1 MNRREFIKL
10 SALTAGAAISGHM
23 VPGYLKGADAGT
35 PDTSGHLYDMKVR
48 SMDFEIIFD
57 TEIINPPKHGE
68 PVSIWMPLS
77 LSGFE
82 QDVTHLLIDSPVA
95 FHINEEHHF
104 GNKVV
109 YAGPDRLN
117 SGDKITVKS
126 RIHRRTVSVIEDKN
140 EDIRKHLVLSEK
152 EQWNEDIK
160 AFADKVV
167 GGETDPLETGR
178 KIYYALHDLLTYDK
192 DTIGCG
198 PGVSVWTYENRG
210 GRCADFQSLFRTMM
224 VYKGIPVKWEQGIMI
239 PYPSEK
245 ILSGELEGDCIGTLC
260 WNKFYI
266 GEGRWI
272 PVDLVE
278 GNQQKEM
285 RDYFF
290 GHLSP
295 NRFNIS
301 TGRNITLNPPQKSE
315 MLNTFPVTYG
325 EYDGMPLIYGH
336 HYRNN
341 VSYKVLNVEM

>member
-10 SALTAGAAISGHM
+10 SAFTAGAVLSDQV
-23 VPGYLKGADAGT
+23 VPGYLRSSAAGDEG
-35 PDTSGHLYDMKVR
+35 PAGHLYDMKVR

-77 LSGFE
+77 QSGFE
-82 QDVTHLLIDSPVA
+82 QDVTQLSVDAPVA
-95 FHINEEHHF
+95 FHINEEHHY
-104 GNKVV
+104 GNKMV
-109 YAGPDRLN
+109 YTGPDRLK

-126 RIHRRTVSVIEDKN
+126 RIHRRTVSVIEDRN
-140 EDIRKHLVLSEK
+140 EDISRHLVLSEK
-152 EQWNEDIK
+152 EQWNDDIK
-160 AFADKVV
+160 AFADRTV
-167 GGETDPLETGR
+167 GGERDPLETGR
-178 KIYYALHDLLTYDK
+178 KIYYALHDLLTYDN

-198 PGVSVWTYENRG
+198 PGVSKWTYENRG
-210 GRCADFQSLFRTMM
+210 GRCADFHSLFRTMM
-224 VYKGIPVKWEQGIMI
+224 IYRNIPVRWEQGILL

-245 ILSGELEGDCIGTLC
+245 TFSGELEGDCIGTLC
-260 WNKFYI
+260 WSKFYI

-278 GNQQKEM
+278 GNQKKEM
-285 RDYFF
+285 RDYYF

-301 TGRNITLNPPQKSE
+301 TGRNLTLNPPQKAE
-315 MLNTFPVTYG
+315 ALNTFPVTYG

-341 VSYKVLNVEM
+341 VRYKVLNVEM